1 MDLRR
6 SHRLCDVRYVLLAC
20 LFCVSIMLSGCT
32 GIVGLQSEQT
42 ERSGTGGA
50 ASKGADGIV
59 GFIQIEDSKALFA
72 DIFACATEAYESELE
87 ARLAD
92 EAGKAK
98 KSAADD
104 LSEEDLPDKV
114 SAPPEEGMFD
124 ASEEAEHTAAN
135 IEEKQEETESEENKD
150 DLSEVTYYDRQKASE
165 ATRAEVTELVM
176 NETGGKAGYITSYQ
190 SRIMS
195 MVNELRANAGLSTLT
210 WDNGAQQVANIRAT
224 EIAGYSE
231 HRRPDG
237 SPWYTVFGQY
247 NIQPIPSGAGE
258 NIAGGQI
265 TPEEVMESWL
275 ASPGHYANIM
285 RPEFNGIGVGCY
297 FNPDSDY
304 KFYWVQT
311 FVTR

>member
-1 MDLRR
+1 MNIRKPHMFRDMRAL
-6 SHRLCDVRYVLLAC
+6 LLAC
-20 LFCVSIMLSGCT
+20 LVGISIILSGCT
-32 GIVGLQSEQT
+32 GSGQLQSTQT
-42 ERSGTGGA
+42 ESGTTKGA
-50 ASKGADGIV
+50 ASKGSDGVI
-59 GFIQIEDSKALFA
+59 GFIQIKDSEALFENM
-72 DIFACATEAYESELE
+72 FACATEAYEAELE
-87 ARLAD
+87 KSLAD
-92 EAGKAK
+92 DKGKEK
-98 KSAADD
+98 KSASDD
-104 LSEEDLPDKV
+104 LTEDDLPDTV
-114 SAPPEEGMFD
+114 SAPPEDGMFD
-124 ASEEAEHTAAN
+124 ETEDAAHTVSDIEEAQDKEGLEDKTG
-135 IEEKQEETESEENKD
+135 
-150 DLSEVTYYDRQKASE
+150 EVTYYDRQKASKE
-165 ATRAEVTELVM
+165 TKAAVSELVM
-176 NETGGKAGYITSYQ
+176 SETGGKAGYITSYQ
-190 SRIMS
+190 SEIIS
-195 MVNELRANAGLSTLT
+195 MVNELRANAGLQTLI

-231 HRRPDG
+231 HTRPDG

-265 TPEEVMESWL
+265 TPREVLDSWL